1 MVPVLN
7 QPPVTLKAYVLQAIN
22 NDSISDGV
30 SGDYFKT
37 EGSPLTL
44 TVAGYPAYE
53 VMFSEKRSGLVFNAM
68 DVYIQI
74 SNNAIYYF
82 RAAVF
87 EPASYADYSSII
99 QEMLNSLNFSAQ

>member
-1 MVPVLN
+1 
-7 QPPVTLKAYVLQAIN
+7 
-22 NDSISDGV
+22 
-30 SGDYFKT
+30 
-37 EGSPLTL
+37 
-44 TVAGYPAYE
+44 
-53 VMFSEKRSGLVFNAM
+53 MFSEKRSGLVFNAM